1 MPSPQPEAAMQ
12 ETALIPDDRDRI
24 KHLGEVEWTRA
35 LESGDVEQLLRLCA
49 DDIVYMPADHPVL
62 HGHAELRQWL
72 STFPKIVRMSQP
84 MHSIEI
90 AGNVAMAEATFD
102 ATLDV
107 DGQRMAATGK
117 AMCRLRK
124 NAAGQWQVKT
134 VCWNFD
140 QPVGPAPSPR

>member
-1 MPSPQPEAAMQ
+1 MLDI
-12 ETALIPDDRDRI
+12 ALTSDDRERI

-35 LESGDVEQLLRLCA
+35 LESGDAEQVLGLCA
-49 DDIVYMPADHPVL
+49 DDIVYMPADHPAL

-72 STFPKIVRMSQP
+72 STFPRVVRMSQP

-90 AGNVAMAEATFD
+90 AGDVAMAEATFD

-107 DGQRMAATGK
+107 NGQPLAATGK

-134 VCWNFD
+134 VCWNLD
-140 QPVGPAPSPR
+140 QPMSPPLPR

>member
-1 MPSPQPEAAMQ
+1 MLNVDLTS
-12 ETALIPDDRDRI
+12 DDRDRI

-35 LESGDVEQLLRLCA
+35 LESGDAAQVLALCA
-49 DDIVYMPADHPVL
+49 DDIVYMPADHPAL

-72 STFPKIVRMSQP
+72 STFPRVVRMSQP

-90 AGNVAMAEATFD
+90 AGDVAMAEATFD

-107 DGQRMAATGK
+107 NGQPVAATGK

-134 VCWNFD
+134 VCWNLD
-140 QPVGPAPSPR
+140 QPMAPPPGR

>member
-1 MPSPQPEAAMQ
+1 MLNVDLTS
-12 ETALIPDDRDRI
+12 DDRDRI

-35 LESGDVEQLLRLCA
+35 LESGDAAQVLALCA
-49 DDIVYMPADHPVL
+49 DDIVYMPADHPAL

-72 STFPKIVRMSQP
+72 GTFPRVVRISQP

-90 AGNVAMAEATFD
+90 AGDVAMAEATFD

-107 DGQRMAATGK
+107 NGQPVAATGK

-134 VCWNFD
+134 VCWNLD
-140 QPVGPAPSPR
+140 QPMAPPPAR

>member
-1 MPSPQPEAAMQ
+1 MPR
-12 ETALIPDDRDRI
+12 TAPPSDDHERI

-35 LESGDVEQLLRLCA
+35 LESGDVDQVLALCA
-49 DDIVYMPADHPVL
+49 DDIVYMPADHRAL

-72 STFPKIVRMSQP
+72 STFPKVVRMSQP

-90 AGNVAMAEATFD
+90 AGDVAMAEATFD

-107 DGQRMAATGK
+107 GGQRMAATGK

-124 NAAGQWQVKT
+124 NAGRWQVKT

-140 QPVGPAPSPR
+140 QPMAPPPAAR